1 MCAVPGAELHVQ
13 PTGDLGLQI
22 TNLVGTGARPVAGR
36 PKALKAKRTEE
47 ERLRREREE
56 QARRWREEEERRWEE
71 RRRLERLTKEAVSWR
86 EARLLRDFAEA
97 ALRQLGSAADDD
109 EPRGARRA
117 VRSASTG

>member
-1 MCAVPGAELHVQ
+1 VQ

-22 TNLVGTGARPVAGR
+22 TNLAGTGARPVARR

-56 QARRWREEEERRWEE
+56 EERRWHEE
-71 RRRLERLTKEAVSWR
+71 YER
-86 EARLLRDFAEA
+86 
-97 ALRQLGSAADDD
+97 
-109 EPRGARRA
+109 RRA